1 MSVKTIEKPRELEK
15 PVEILLIE
23 DSPGD
28 VRLTQE
34 VLREG
39 RINNHLNVVE
49 DGERAI
55 AFLRQKAPYN
65 NAPLPDLVLLDL
77 NLPRKNGQEVL
88 EIIKGDA
95 TLKHIPVIVLTTS
108 QAEEDILNAYE
119 LQANCYINKPS
130 DLDQFIKVVKSIED
144 FWLTIVQLPP
154 R

>member
-1 MSVKTIEKPRELEK
+1 MSVNTIEKPVNIEK
-15 PVEILLIE
+15 PIEILLIE

-95 TLKHIPVIVLTTS
+95 ALKHIPVIVLTTS
-108 QAEEDILNAYE
+108 QAEEDVLTAYE